1 MPDYNALNYIGSSG
15 YGPIG
20 TGFGR
25 VYTPPPD
32 PNAGPSDYPLFDAST
47 GKLISRKTGKAWA
60 GELPPGWVNP
70 YGSAASAASA
80 RGVQVPYAAPGT
92 MINPNDPT
100 QRYKPVDIVKSPD
113 IAKGEEDL
121 MKTFQD
127 SASSALKDF
136 GTYLS
141 NFKNDLSAAR
151 TAGKAA
157 TDPATIA
164 SDIATMRGDQARYQS
179 GLEGDVAQL
188 ADINRQNAAA
198 EQGIVGQANAI
209 LPQYDAAAQAVAD
222 QQMQAVQRNLSRYKM
237 GTGTPSSAGGDEA
250 RILANAAAQVY
261 APFQQAK
268 IDRQLQLLTGLA
280 LPVQRDI
287 INRATAAATGFNPQA
302 QGEIFRSG
310 MATERDVQNLR
321 DQVAG
326 MSYQQALQFMQ
337 AAQIPANIM
346 QQILSGQI
354 GQLGALGQLE
364 DQSRYRF
371 MQDVLGAYP
380 SQPVGFRQAQ
390 PPFPNYPSRYPG
402 TGNTLNPGNAPII
415 AGAGAGVPL
424 GDIPGG
430 VPYNGLPGSIGGAP
444 FAPGRYG
451 VNASTF
457 TGTSGGPPGM
467 SYTRNP
473 DGSLNFAGPNAD
485 YYNLLYGGGGA
496 PPPSPFTGDVNLPDY
511 SAA

>member
-1 MPDYNALNYIGSSG
+1 MPDYPFLNYPGSSG
-15 YGPIG
+15 FGPIG

-25 VYTPPPD
+25 VYTAPPATDAGPPD
-32 PNAGPSDYPLFDAST
+32 YPVFDAST
-47 GKLISRKTGKAWA
+47 GKLISRKTGKQWMGAM
-60 GELPPGWVNP
+60 PPGWVNP
-70 YGSAASAASA
+70 YGSAASADSA
-80 RGVQVPYAAPGT
+80 RGVQVPYAPPGT

-141 NFKNDLSAAR
+141 NFKNDLGAAR
-151 TAGKAA
+151 TAAKAA

-164 SDIATMRGDQARYQS
+164 QDIATMRGDQAKYQTS
-179 GLEGDVAQL
+179 LEGDVSQL
-188 ADINRQNAAA
+188 AEINRANAAA

-209 LPQYDAAAQAVAD
+209 LPQYDAAAKAVAD
-222 QQMQAVQRNLSRYKM
+222 QQMDAVNRNFSRYKM
-237 GTGTPSSAGGDEA
+237 GTGTPTSAGGDEA
-250 RILANAAAQVY
+250 RILAAEAARVY
-261 APFQQAK
+261 APFEQAK
-268 IDRQLQLLTGLA
+268 IDRQLNLLTGLA

-287 INRATAAATGFNPQA
+287 TNRATAAVTGFNPQA

-337 AAQIPANIM
+337 AAQIPVNIM

-354 GQLGALGQLE
+354 GQLGALS
-364 DQSRYRF
+364 DIRDRSRYTGL
-371 MQDVLGAYP
+371 QDVLGVYP
-380 SQPVGFRQAQ
+380 SQPIGFSNRM
-390 PPFPNYPSRYPG
+390 PGLPNYPSRYPN
-402 TGNTLNPGNAPII
+402 TGNTLNPGNAPL
-415 AGAGAGVPL
+415 AVGPGGGGPL

-430 VPYNGLPGSIGGAP
+430 IPYTGLPGSIGARP
-444 FAPGRYG
+444 FVPGG
-451 VNASTF
+451 GGPNASTF
-457 TGTSGGPPGM
+457 TGTSGGQPGV
-467 SYTRNP
+467 SYARNP
-473 DGSLNFAGPNAD
+473 DGSMSFSGPGAD

-496 PPPSPFTGDVNLPDY
+496 APPGVFTGDINPSLPGY
-511 SAA
+511 A